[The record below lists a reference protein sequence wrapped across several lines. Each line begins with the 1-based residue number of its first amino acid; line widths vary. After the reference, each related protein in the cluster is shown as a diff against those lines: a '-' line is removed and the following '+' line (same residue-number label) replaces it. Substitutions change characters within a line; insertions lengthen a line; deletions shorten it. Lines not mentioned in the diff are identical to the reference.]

1 MTNDNSCV
9 TMREVEV
16 LLVKNK
22 INLTAI
28 TLWVNRLIAGVL
40 AVLLVTLPEILDW
53 YNHYRKLYPNE
64 RVALMAAF
72 YCCAVVIAIAL
83 WNMDA
88 LLRCILKEE
97 CHTISVRCV
106 LEIILL
112 SRDPRYMLH
121 YLVSGKPLSLSLY
134 I

>member
-1 MTNDNSCV
+1 M
-9 TMREVEV
+9 
-16 LLVKNK
+16 KNK

-53 YNHYRKLYPNE
+53 YNRYRKLYPNE

-97 CHTISVRCV
+97 VFTQENVRRIRRV
-106 LEIILL
+106 QW
-112 SRDPRYMLH
+112 
-121 YLVSGKPLSLSLY
+121 
-134 I
+134 